1 STAPQSSRACR
12 ATSWWRGRKDWT
24 GQGTTVALGLTSAA
38 RPIGPSTAYPSM
50 PAGRWGHAGA
60 LPASNSSRLDRDVE
74 NKLRM
79 GSQDPLDGWMRP
91 LLILSLALI
100 AACDPGRGVIFQV
113 SPLPSPTADSARLA
127 QSLEIARGLAE
138 KYQMQTLRSDN
149 ECRFG
154 RYFSQ
159 DSIRGRK
166 IGLNF
171 CV

>member
-1 STAPQSSRACR
+1 
-12 ATSWWRGRKDWT
+12 
-24 GQGTTVALGLTSAA
+24 
-38 RPIGPSTAYPSM
+38 M
-50 PAGRWGHAGA
+50 P
-60 LPASNSSRLDRDVE
+60 
-74 NKLRM
+74 
-79 GSQDPLDGWMRP
+79 P

-127 QSLEIARGLAE
+127 QSLEIARVFAE
-138 KYQMQTLRSDN
+138 KYQMQTKPSDD

-154 RYFSQ
+154 RYFAQ

-171 CV
+171 CVRPRGRVVEFRIVEIITSRWGPKGNALRSELLDTLRTRFGSTAVIER